1 MYTGKTAFAQLM
13 KFMPEYEFQKC
24 VDHYKGD
31 YRVRTLHC
39 REHFLI
45 MSFAQLTSRESLRD
59 IENCLSAFSGKLY
72 HSGISKPVS
81 RSTLADANEKRD
93 WRIYA
98 DFAQILIKQ
107 ARPLYIEDNDFRIDL
122 DNMVYAF
129 DSTTIDLCLSLY
141 PWAKFRHQKGAV
153 KIHTL
158 LDLRG
163 SIPVFIDITEGSVH
177 DVNSLDVLPI
187 EPGSYYILDKG
198 YIDFHR
204 LYTLIHQ
211 SRAFFVTRAKDNMQ
225 YEVISSADVDQE
237 AGLISDQLVKLTGYK
252 SSKSY
257 PEALRLVIYE
267 DYATNI
273 VYTFMTNDFDLPAL
287 SIAELYR
294 ERWKVE
300 LFFKWIK
307 QHLHI
312 KAFYGTS
319 QNAVACQ
326 IWIAICTYLLM
337 AIAKKQLDLSISL
350 YTFAQTLGLTLFEKT
365 PIKELFNNNNLIKN
379 LSDENQ
385 LSIWD
390 S

>member
-1 MYTGKTAFAQLM
+1 MHIGKTVFAQLM
-13 KFMPEYEFQKC
+13 TFMPEYEFQKC
-24 VDHYKGD
+24 VDEYKGD
-31 YRVRTLHC
+31 YRVRKLTC
-39 REHFLI
+39 REHFLV
-45 MSFAQLTSRESLRD
+45 MSFAQLTGRESLRD
-59 IENCLSAFSGKLY
+59 IENCLTAFSGKLY
-72 HSGISKPVS
+72 HSGISQPVS
-81 RSTLADANEKRD
+81 KSTLADANEKRD

-107 ARPLYIEDNDFRIDL
+107 ARPLYIEDNDFRVDL
-122 DNMVYAF
+122 DKLVYAF

-141 PWAKFRHQKGAV
+141 PWAKFHHQKGAV
-153 KIHTL
+153 KLHTL

-177 DVNSLDVLPI
+177 DVNSLDRLPI
-187 EPGSYYILDKG
+187 EPGSYYMMDKG

-204 LYTLIHQ
+204 LYTLFHQ
-211 SRAFFVTRAKDNMQ
+211 ARAFFVTRAKDNLKCK
-225 YEVISSADVDQE
+225 VISSNEVDKD
-237 AGLISDQLVKLTGYK
+237 AGLISDQMVRLTTYK

-257 PEALRLVIYE
+257 PEEIRLVVYE
-267 DYATNI
+267 DYATNT
-273 VYTFMTNDFDLPAL
+273 VYSFMTNDFDLPAL

-300 LFFKWIK
+300 SFFKWIK

-319 QNAVACQ
+319 PNAVHCQ
-326 IWIAICTYLLM
+326 IWIAVSTYLLI
-337 AIAKKQLDLSISL
+337 AIAKKKYDLAISL

-365 PIKELFNNNNLIKN
+365 PIKELFNNKNFIKN

-385 LSIWD
+385 LSLWD

>member
-1 MYTGKTAFAQLM
+1 MHIGKTVFAQLM
-13 KFMPEYEFQKC
+13 MFMPENEFQKC

-31 YRVRTLHC
+31 YRVRSFSC
-39 REHFLI
+39 REHFLV
-45 MSFAQLTSRESLRD
+45 MSFAQLTGRESLRD
-59 IENCLSAFSGKLY
+59 IENCLTAFSNKLY
-72 HSGISKPVS
+72 HSGIKQPIS

-98 DFAQILIKQ
+98 DFAQVLIKK
-107 ARPLYIEDNDFRIDL
+107 ARPLYFDDKEFRLDL

-141 PWAKFRHQKGAV
+141 PWAKFHHQKGAV
-153 KIHTL
+153 KMHTL

-163 SIPVFIDITEGSVH
+163 SIPIFVDITEGAVH
-177 DVNSLDVLPI
+177 DINSLDKMPV
-187 EPGSYYILDKG
+187 EPGSYYIMDKG
-198 YIDFHR
+198 YVDFHR

-211 SRAFFVTRAKDNMQ
+211 CRAFYVSRAKDNIR
-225 YEVISSADVDQE
+225 YKAISSSEVDKTS
-237 AGLISDQLVKLTGYK
+237 GIISDQLVRLTGYK

-257 PEALRLVIYE
+257 PEEFRLVVYE
-267 DYATNI
+267 DYATSV
-273 VYTFMTNDFDLPAL
+273 VYTFMTNDFNLPAL
-287 SIAELYR
+287 TIAELYR
-294 ERWKVE
+294 ERWKIE

-319 QNAVACQ
+319 LNAVYCQ
-326 IWIAICTYLLM
+326 IWIAICTYLLI
-337 AIAKKQLDLSISL
+337 AIAKKKLDMAISL
-350 YTFAQTLGLTLFEKT
+350 YTFAQTMGLTLFEKT
-365 PIKELFNNNNLIKN
+365 PIKELFNNNIYFNN

-385 LSIWD
+385 LLIWD

>member
-1 MYTGKTAFAQLM
+1 MHIGKIVFAQLM

-24 VDHYKGD
+24 VDEYKGD
-31 YRVRTLHC
+31 YRVRKFTC
-39 REHFLI
+39 REHFLV
-45 MSFAQLTSRESLRD
+45 MSFAQLTGRESLRD
-59 IENCLSAFSGKLY
+59 IENCLTAFSGKLY
-72 HSGISKPVS
+72 HSGISQPVS
-81 RSTLADANEKRD
+81 KSTLADANEKRD

-107 ARPLYIEDNDFRIDL
+107 ARPLYIEDNDFRVDL
-122 DNMVYAF
+122 DKLVYAF

-141 PWAKFRHQKGAV
+141 PWAKFHHEKGAV
-153 KIHTL
+153 KMHTL

-177 DVNSLDVLPI
+177 DVNSLDKLPI
-187 EPGSYYILDKG
+187 EPGSYYMMDKG

-204 LYTLIHQ
+204 LYTLFHQ
-211 SRAFFVTRAKDNMQ
+211 ARAFFVTRAKDNLRC
-225 YEVISSADVDQE
+225 EVISEAEVDKE
-237 AGLISDQLVKLTGYK
+237 AGLISDKIVRLTTYK
-252 SSKSY
+252 SAKSY
-257 PEALRLVIYE
+257 PEEIRLVVYE
-267 DYATNI
+267 DYANNT
-273 VYTFMTNDFDLPAL
+273 VYTFMTNDFNLPAL

-300 LFFKWIK
+300 SFFKWIK

-319 QNAVACQ
+319 PNAVHCQ
-326 IWIAICTYLLM
+326 IWIAVSTYLLI
-337 AIAKKQLDLSISL
+337 AIAKKKHDLAISL
-350 YTFAQTLGLTLFEKT
+350 YTFAQTLGLTLFEKP

-385 LSIWD
+385 LSLWD

>member
-1 MYTGKTAFAQLM
+1 MHIGKIVFAQLM

-24 VDHYKGD
+24 VDEYKGD
-31 YRVRTLHC
+31 YRVRKFTC
-39 REHFLI
+39 REHFLV
-45 MSFAQLTSRESLRD
+45 MSFAQLTGRESLRD
-59 IENCLSAFSGKLY
+59 IENCLTAFSGKLY
-72 HSGISKPVS
+72 HSGISQPVS
-81 RSTLADANEKRD
+81 KSTLADANEKRD

-107 ARPLYIEDNDFRIDL
+107 ARPLYIEDNDFRVDL
-122 DNMVYAF
+122 DKLVYAF

-141 PWAKFRHQKGAV
+141 PWAKFHHEKGAV
-153 KIHTL
+153 KMHTL

-177 DVNSLDVLPI
+177 DVNSLDKLPI
-187 EPGSYYILDKG
+187 EPGSYYMMDKG

-204 LYTLIHQ
+204 LYTLFHQ
-211 SRAFFVTRAKDNMQ
+211 ARAFFVTRAKDNLRC
-225 YEVISSADVDQE
+225 EVISEAEVDKE
-237 AGLISDQLVKLTGYK
+237 AGLISDKIVRLTTYK
-252 SSKSY
+252 SAKSY
-257 PEALRLVIYE
+257 PEEIRLVVYE
-267 DYATNI
+267 DYANNT
-273 VYTFMTNDFDLPAL
+273 VYTFMTNDFNLPAL

-300 LFFKWIK
+300 SFFKWIK

-319 QNAVACQ
+319 QNAVHCQ
-326 IWIAICTYLLM
+326 IWIAVSTYLLI
-337 AIAKKQLDLSISL
+337 AIAKKKHDLAISL

-365 PIKELFNNNNLIKN
+365 PIKELFNNKNLINN

-385 LSIWD
+385 LSLWD

>member
-1 MYTGKTAFAQLM
+1 MHIGKTVFAQLM
-13 KFMPEYEFQKC
+13 TFMPEYEFQKC
-24 VDHYKGD
+24 VDNYRGD
-31 YRVRTLHC
+31 YRVRKLTC
-39 REHFLI
+39 REHFLV
-45 MSFAQLTSRESLRD
+45 MSFAQLTGRESLRD
-59 IENCLSAFSGKLY
+59 IENCLTAFSGKLY

-107 ARPLYIEDNDFRIDL
+107 ARPLYIDDNDFRVDL
-122 DNMVYAF
+122 DNVVYAF

-141 PWAKFRHQKGAV
+141 PWAKFHHQKGAV
-153 KIHTL
+153 KMHTL

-177 DVNSLDVLPI
+177 DVNSLDKLPI
-187 EPGSYYILDKG
+187 EPGSYYMMDKG

-204 LYTLIHQ
+204 LYTLFHQ
-211 SRAFFVTRAKDNMQ
+211 ARAFFVTRAKHNFQ
-225 YEVISSADVDQE
+225 CKVVSEAEVDKE
-237 AGLISDQLVKLTGYK
+237 AGLISDQIVRLTTYK
-252 SSKSY
+252 SAKSY
-257 PEALRLVIYE
+257 PEEIRLVVYE
-267 DYATNI
+267 DYATNT
-273 VYTFMTNDFDLPAL
+273 VYSFMTNDFELPAL

-300 LFFKWIK
+300 SFFKWIK

-319 QNAVACQ
+319 LNAVHCQ
-326 IWIAICTYLLM
+326 IWIAISTYLLI
-337 AIAKKQLDLSISL
+337 AIAKKKHDLAISL

-365 PIKELFNNNNLIKN
+365 PIKELFNNKNLINNLP
-379 LSDENQ
+379 DENQ
-385 LSIWD
+385 LSLWD

>member
-1 MYTGKTAFAQLM
+1 MHIGKTVFAQLM
-13 KFMPEYEFQKC
+13 KFLPEYEFQKC

-31 YRVRTLHC
+31 YRVRKFPC
-39 REHFLI
+39 REHFLV
-45 MSFAQLTSRESLRD
+45 MSFAQLTGRESLRD

-98 DFAQILIKQ
+98 DFAQTLIKQ
-107 ARPLYIEDNDFRIDL
+107 ARPLYIEDNDFRVDL

-141 PWAKFRHQKGAV
+141 PWAKFHHQKGAI
-153 KIHTL
+153 KMHTL

-177 DVNSLDVLPI
+177 DVKSLDILPV
-187 EPGSYYILDKG
+187 EPGSYYILDKA
-198 YIDFHR
+198 YFDFHR

-211 SRAFFVTRAKDNMQ
+211 SRAFFVTRAKDNIQ
-225 YEVISSADVDQE
+225 YEVISSEDVDQE

-257 PEALRLVIYE
+257 PEAFRLVIYE
-267 DYATNI
+267 DYVTDI

-300 LFFKWIK
+300 TFFKWIK

-312 KAFYGTS
+312 KVFYGTS
-319 QNAVACQ
+319 QNAVSCQ
-326 IWIAICTYLLM
+326 IWIATCTYLLI
-337 AIAKKQLDLSISL
+337 AIAKKKLDLAISL
-350 YTFAQTLGLTLFEKT
+350 YTFAQTLGLTLFEKA
-365 PIKELFNNNNLIKN
+365 PIKELFNNKNLIKN

-385 LSIWD
+385 LSLWN

>member
-1 MYTGKTAFAQLM
+1 MHIGKTVFAQLM
-13 KFMPEYEFQKC
+13 TFMPEYEFQKS

-31 YRVRTLHC
+31 YRVRKLTC
-39 REHFLI
+39 REHFLV
-45 MSFAQLTSRESLRD
+45 MSFAQLTGRESLRD
-59 IENCLSAFSGKLY
+59 IENCLTAFSGKLY
-72 HSGISKPVS
+72 HSGFSKPVS
-81 RSTLADANEKRD
+81 RSTLADANEKRN

-98 DFAQILIKQ
+98 DFAQVLIKQ
-107 ARPLYIEDNDFRIDL
+107 ARPLYINDNDFRVDL

-141 PWAKFRHQKGAV
+141 PWAKFHHQKGAV
-153 KIHTL
+153 KMHTL

-177 DVNSLDVLPI
+177 DVNLLDVMPI
-187 EPGSYYILDKG
+187 EPGSYYVMDKG
-198 YIDFHR
+198 YIDFYR
-204 LYTLIHQ
+204 LYNHFHQ
-211 SRAFFVTRAKDNMQ
+211 ARAYFVIRAKDNLRC
-225 YEVISSADVDQE
+225 EVISSSEVDKDT
-237 AGLISDQLVKLTGYK
+237 GLISDQIVKLTGYK

-257 PEALRLVIYE
+257 PDEFRLVIYE
-267 DYATNI
+267 DYAKNT
-273 VYTFMTNDFDLPAL
+273 VYPFMTNDFDLPAL

-294 ERWKVE
+294 ERWKIE

-326 IWIAICTYLLM
+326 IWIATCTYLLI
-337 AIAKKQLDLSISL
+337 AIAKKKLDLAITL

-365 PIKELFNNNNLIKN
+365 PIKELFNNKNLVNN

-385 LSIWD
+385 LSLWNF
-390 S
+390 

>member
-1 MYTGKTAFAQLM
+1 MHIGKTVFAQLM
-13 KFMPEYEFQKC
+13 TFMPEYEFQKC
-24 VDHYKGD
+24 VDNYRGD
-31 YRVRTLHC
+31 YRVRKLTC
-39 REHFLI
+39 REHFLV
-45 MSFAQLTSRESLRD
+45 MSFAQLTGRESLRD
-59 IENCLSAFSGKLY
+59 IENCLTAFSGKLY
-72 HSGISKPVS
+72 HSGISQAVS
-81 RSTLADANEKRD
+81 KSTLADANEKRD

-107 ARPLYIEDNDFRIDL
+107 ARPLYIEDNDFRVDL
-122 DNMVYAF
+122 EKLAYAF

-141 PWAKFRHQKGAV
+141 PWAKFHHQKGAV
-153 KIHTL
+153 KMHTL

-177 DVNSLDVLPI
+177 DVNSLDKLPI
-187 EPGSYYILDKG
+187 EPGSYYMMDKG

-204 LYTLIHQ
+204 LYTLFHQ
-211 SRAFFVTRAKDNMQ
+211 ARAFFVTRAKDNLRC
-225 YEVISSADVDQE
+225 EVISEAEVDKE
-237 AGLISDQLVKLTGYK
+237 AGLISDKIVRLTTYK
-252 SSKSY
+252 SAKSY
-257 PEALRLVIYE
+257 PEEIRLVVYE
-267 DYATNI
+267 DYANNT

-300 LFFKWIK
+300 SFFKWIK

-319 QNAVACQ
+319 QNAVHCQ
-326 IWIAICTYLLM
+326 IWIAVSTYLLI
-337 AIAKKQLDLSISL
+337 AIAKKKHDLAISL

-365 PIKELFNNNNLIKN
+365 PIKELFNNKNLINN

-385 LSIWD
+385 LSLWN

>member
-1 MYTGKTAFAQLM
+1 MHIGKTVFAQLM
-13 KFMPEYEFQKC
+13 TFMPEYEFQKC
-24 VDHYKGD
+24 IDNYRGD
-31 YRVRTLHC
+31 YRVRKLTC
-39 REHFLI
+39 REHFLV
-45 MSFAQLTSRESLRD
+45 MSFAQLTGRESLRD
-59 IENCLSAFSGKLY
+59 IENCLTAFSGKLY
-72 HSGISKPVS
+72 HSGISQPVS
-81 RSTLADANEKRD
+81 KSTLADANEKRD

-107 ARPLYIEDNDFRIDL
+107 ARPLYIEDNDFRVDL
-122 DNMVYAF
+122 DKLVYAF

-141 PWAKFRHQKGAV
+141 PWAKFHHGKGAV
-153 KIHTL
+153 KMHTL

-177 DVNSLDVLPI
+177 DVNSLDKLPI
-187 EPGSYYILDKG
+187 EPGSYYMMDRG

-204 LYTLIHQ
+204 LYTLFHQ
-211 SRAFFVTRAKDNMQ
+211 ARAFFVTRAKDNLRC
-225 YEVISSADVDQE
+225 EVISEAEVDKE
-237 AGLISDQLVKLTGYK
+237 AGLISDKIVRLTTYK
-252 SSKSY
+252 SAKSY
-257 PEALRLVIYE
+257 PEEIRLVVYE
-267 DYATNI
+267 DYANNT

-300 LFFKWIK
+300 SFFKWIK

-319 QNAVACQ
+319 PNAVHCQ
-326 IWIAICTYLLM
+326 IWIAVSTYLLI
-337 AIAKKQLDLSISL
+337 AIAKKKHDLAISL

-365 PIKELFNNNNLIKN
+365 PIKELFNDKNLIKN
-379 LSDENQ
+379 MSDENQ
-385 LSIWD
+385 LSLWD

>member
-1 MYTGKTAFAQLM
+1 MYTGKTVFAQLM

-39 REHFLI
+39 REHFLV
-45 MSFAQLTSRESLRD
+45 MSFAQLTGRESLRD
-59 IENCLSAFSGKLY
+59 IENCLLAFSGKLY

-141 PWAKFRHQKGAV
+141 PWAKFHHQKGAV
-153 KIHTL
+153 KMHTL

-225 YEVISSADVDQE
+225 YEIISSADVDQE

-257 PEALRLVIYE
+257 PEAFRLVIYE
-267 DYATNI
+267 DYATDT

-385 LSIWD
+385 LSLWD

>member
-1 MYTGKTAFAQLM
+1 MYTGKTVFAQLM

-31 YRVRTLHC
+31 YRVRTLTC
-39 REHFLI
+39 REHFLV
-45 MSFAQLTSRESLRD
+45 MSFAQLTGRESLRD
-59 IENCLSAFSGKLY
+59 IENCLTAFSGKLY
-72 HSGISKPVS
+72 HSGINNPVS
-81 RSTLADANEKRD
+81 RSTLADANEKRN

-107 ARPLYIEDNDFRIDL
+107 ARPLYIDDNDFRVDL
-122 DNMVYAF
+122 DNVVYAF
-129 DSTTIDLCLSLY
+129 DSSTIDLCLSLF
-141 PWAKFRHQKGAV
+141 PWAKFHHQKGAV
-153 KIHTL
+153 KMHTL

-177 DVNSLDVLPI
+177 DVNMLDVMPI
-187 EPGSYYILDKG
+187 EPGSYYIMDKG
-198 YIDFHR
+198 YIDFYR
-204 LYTLIHQ
+204 LYTLFHQ
-211 SRAFFVTRAKDNMQ
+211 ARAFFVTRAKDNLRC
-225 YEVISSADVDQE
+225 EVISSAEVDRE
-237 AGLISDQLVKLTGYK
+237 AGLISDQVVRLTGYK
-252 SSKSY
+252 SSKLY
-257 PEALRLVIYE
+257 PEEFRLVVYE
-267 DYATNI
+267 DYATDT
-273 VYTFMTNDFDLPAL
+273 VYTFMTNDFHLPAL

-300 LFFKWIK
+300 TFFKWIK

-319 QNAVACQ
+319 QNAVHCQ
-326 IWIAICTYLLM
+326 IWIAICTYLLI
-337 AIAKKQLDLSISL
+337 AIAKKKLDLAISL

-365 PIKELFNNNNLIKN
+365 HIKELFNNKNLINN

-385 LSIWD
+385 LSLWD

>member
-1 MYTGKTAFAQLM
+1 MHIGKTVFAQLM
-13 KFMPEYEFQKC
+13 TFMPEYEFQKC
-24 VDHYKGD
+24 VDQYKGD
-31 YRVRTLHC
+31 YRVRKLTC
-39 REHFLI
+39 REHFLV
-45 MSFAQLTSRESLRD
+45 MSFAQLTGRESLRD
-59 IENCLSAFSGKLY
+59 IENCLTAFSGKLY

-107 ARPLYIEDNDFRIDL
+107 ARPLYIEDNDFRVDL
-122 DNMVYAF
+122 DNVVYAF

-141 PWAKFRHQKGAV
+141 PWAKFHHQKGAV
-153 KIHTL
+153 KMHTL

-177 DVNSLDVLPI
+177 DVNSLDKLPI
-187 EPGSYYILDKG
+187 EPGSYYMMDKG

-204 LYTLIHQ
+204 LYTLFHQ
-211 SRAFFVTRAKDNMQ
+211 ARAFFVTRAKDNLRC
-225 YEVISSADVDQE
+225 EVISAAEVDKD
-237 AGLISDQLVKLTGYK
+237 AGLISDQIVRLTTYK

-257 PEALRLVIYE
+257 PEEIRLVVYE
-267 DYATNI
+267 DYATNT
-273 VYTFMTNDFDLPAL
+273 VYSFMTNDFDLPAL

-300 LFFKWIK
+300 SFFKWIK

-319 QNAVACQ
+319 QNAVHCQ
-326 IWIAICTYLLM
+326 IWIAISTYLLI
-337 AIAKKQLDLSISL
+337 AIAKKKHDLAISL

-365 PIKELFNNNNLIKN
+365 PIKELFNNKNLINN

-385 LSIWD
+385 LSLWN

>member
-1 MYTGKTAFAQLM
+1 MYTGKTVFAQLM
-13 KFMPEYEFQKC
+13 KFMPEYELQKC

-31 YRVRTLHC
+31 YRVRTLPC
-39 REHFLI
+39 REHFLV
-45 MSFAQLTSRESLRD
+45 MSFAQLTGRESLRD
-59 IENCLSAFSGKLY
+59 IENCLSAFPGKLY

-98 DFAQILIKQ
+98 DFAQILINQ
-107 ARPLYIEDNDFRIDL
+107 ARPLYIDDNDFRVDL

-153 KIHTL
+153 KMHTL

-163 SIPVFIDITEGSVH
+163 SIPVLIDITEGSVH
-177 DVNSLDVLPI
+177 DINSLDVLPV

-211 SRAFFVTRAKDNMQ
+211 SRAFFVTRAKDNIK
-225 YEVISSADVDQE
+225 YEVISSADVDQD
-237 AGLISDQLVKLTGYK
+237 AGLISDQLIKLTGCK

-257 PEALRLVIYE
+257 PETFRLVIYE
-267 DYATNI
+267 DYSTGI
-273 VYTFMTNDFDLPAL
+273 VYTFMTNDLDLPAL

-300 LFFKWIK
+300 LFFK
-307 QHLHI
+307 
-312 KAFYGTS
+312 
-319 QNAVACQ
+319 
-326 IWIAICTYLLM
+326 
-337 AIAKKQLDLSISL
+337 
-350 YTFAQTLGLTLFEKT
+350 
-365 PIKELFNNNNLIKN
+365 
-379 LSDENQ
+379 
-385 LSIWD
+385 
-390 S
+390 

>member
-1 MYTGKTAFAQLM
+1 MYTGKTVFAQLM
-13 KFMPEYEFQKC
+13 KFLPEYEFQKC

-31 YRVRTLHC
+31 YRVRKLTC
-39 REHFLI
+39 REHFLV
-45 MSFAQLTSRESLRD
+45 MSFAQLTGRESLRD
-59 IENCLSAFSGKLY
+59 IENCLTAFSGKLY

-107 ARPLYIEDNDFRIDL
+107 ARPLYIDDNDFRVDL
-122 DNMVYAF
+122 DNVVYAF

-141 PWAKFRHQKGAV
+141 PWARFHHQKGAV
-153 KIHTL
+153 KMHTL

-163 SIPVFIDITEGSVH
+163 SIPVFIDITEGSAH
-177 DVNSLDVLPI
+177 DVNSLDVMPI
-187 EPGSYYILDKG
+187 EPGSYYIMDKG
-198 YIDFHR
+198 YIDFYR
-204 LYTLIHQ
+204 LYTLFHQ
-211 SRAFFVTRAKDNMQ
+211 ARAFFVTRAKDNFQ
-225 YEVISSADVDQE
+225 YKVISEAEVDKE
-237 AGLISDQLVKLTGYK
+237 AGLISDQIVKLTTYK

-257 PEALRLVIYE
+257 PEVIRLVVYE
-267 DYATNI
+267 DYATNT
-273 VYTFMTNDFDLPAL
+273 VYSFMTNDFDLPAL

-300 LFFKWIK
+300 TFFKWIK

-319 QNAVACQ
+319 QNAVHCQ
-326 IWIAICTYLLM
+326 IWIAISTYLLI
-337 AIAKKQLDLSISL
+337 AIAKKKHDLAISL

-365 PIKELFNNNNLIKN
+365 PIKELFNNKNLINN

-385 LSIWD
+385 LTLWNS
-390 S
+390 